1 MGSLILLPRNF
12 VAIIQARLL
21 SKDKIVKQQ
30 RPVNLDLTK
39 YRFPRM
45 AIVSILHRISGVL
58 IFIFLPVMLYILH
71 QSLISQTHFD
81 TVHAELM
88 GPTLKFILWLALSA
102 VFFHLIAG
110 IRHLIMDLGF
120 FESLKAG
127 KATATLVMILSA
139 ISIILIGV
147 WLW

>member
-1 MGSLILLPRNF
+1 M
-12 VAIIQARLL
+12 
-21 SKDKIVKQQ
+21 KQK
-30 RPVNLDLTK
+30 RPVNLDLTQ

-58 IFIFLPVMLYILH
+58 IFIFLPFMLYILH

-81 TVHAELM
+81 SLHAELM
-88 GPTLKFILWLALSA
+88 KPMLKIILWLALGA

-120 FESLKAG
+120 FESLRAG
-127 KATATLVMILSA
+127 KTTATLVIIFSA
-139 ISIILIGV
+139 IFIILIGV

>member
-1 MGSLILLPRNF
+1 
-12 VAIIQARLL
+12 
-21 SKDKIVKQQ
+21 VKQQ

-71 QSLISQTHFD
+71 QSLISQTNFD
-81 TVHAELM
+81 AIHAQLM
-88 GPTLKFILWLALSA
+88 RPTLKIILWVALSA

-110 IRHLIMDLGF
+110 IRHLIMDCGF
-120 FESLKAG
+120 FETWKAG
-127 KATATLVMILSA
+127 KTTATLVMILSA
-139 ISIILIGV
+139 LSIILIGV